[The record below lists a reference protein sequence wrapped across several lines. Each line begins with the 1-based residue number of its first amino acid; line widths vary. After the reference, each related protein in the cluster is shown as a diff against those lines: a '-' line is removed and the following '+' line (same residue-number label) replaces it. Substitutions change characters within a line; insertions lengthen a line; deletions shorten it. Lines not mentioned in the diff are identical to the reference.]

1 MGRDDPK
8 PREIAHSEEKR
19 KDEQAD
25 EEYQKKGSTT
35 PLFDLWLRID
45 PLSDRR
51 WW

>member
-1 MGRDDPK
+1 MRWNNPK
-8 PREIAHSEEKR
+8 PRKITNSKEEA

-25 EEYQKKGSTT
+25 KEYQKKGSMT